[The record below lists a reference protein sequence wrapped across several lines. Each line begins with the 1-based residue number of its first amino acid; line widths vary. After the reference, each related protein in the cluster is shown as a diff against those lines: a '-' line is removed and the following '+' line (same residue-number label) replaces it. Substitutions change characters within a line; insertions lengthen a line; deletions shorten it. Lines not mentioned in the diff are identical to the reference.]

1 MQSALRF
8 LASGRNGLWAALALF
23 GALVACFWVGFIAS
37 DDTTYAVGAYG
48 WIDEFP
54 YVGGH
59 GTIRYPITIP
69 MALSFLTF
77 GNNEFAFVLPSLL
90 ALIAFLVVVWKV
102 VRNRV
107 GEIPAFA
114 ALIAVVTCPL
124 IAIQASIASVDIIEM
139 ALLFGAFV
147 LTLQCIE
154 NGPSRNKLLLA
165 GALCGIAFLTRETAV
180 FVAVFYALL
189 FLAGYGFVRW
199 HYLWVAV
206 GFLAVWA
213 IEILYLTVMTGDPL
227 YRFNI
232 AMNHDSTIDRT
243 VDLAGNVIVNPI
255 IDPLLVLFLNQ
266 EFMLLMFIA
275 VPAAIWLCFGK
286 SITAPVKRMARLMSL
301 FAIVWFICVGAA
313 QSLLPLNPRYFMIT
327 TTIAAILTGTAIG
340 MLVCSAKARIRW
352 AALLVLL
359 GLVGTNFI
367 AIYVENKQPAFGEEA
382 LIAALEAQDEPL
394 VTDPMT
400 HFRLRIPL
408 RWADGEERVSED
420 APQPGDL
427 YFYNP
432 VRSETANAFMSEAQL
447 PAYTPQESWQVV
459 RTYEPDPSYLALAL
473 EATGVSAKL
482 PGGLWQKLRYRHPPA
497 TLYRVQ

>member
-1 MQSALRF
+1 MQGPLRF
-8 LASGRNGLWAALALF
+8 LASGRNGLWAALALL
-23 GALVACFWVGFIAS
+23 AVLVACFWVGFIAS

-48 WIDEFP
+48 WIDAFP

-90 ALIAFLVVVWKV
+90 ALVAFLFVVWNA
-102 VRNRV
+102 VRNRA

-147 LTLQCIE
+147 LTLQCTE
-154 NGPSRNKLLLA
+154 NGPSRGKLLLA
-165 GALCGIAFLTRETAV
+165 GALCGLAFLTRETAV

-189 FLAGYGFVRW
+189 FLTGYGFVRW
-199 HYLWVAV
+199 HYLWVAA
-206 GFLAVWA
+206 GFLAVWGL
-213 IEILYLTVMTGDPL
+213 EILYLTVMTGDPL

-243 VDLAGNVIVNPI
+243 VDLAGNVIVHPV
-255 IDPLLVLFLNQ
+255 IDPLLVLFANQ
-266 EFMLLMFIA
+266 EFMLLMFVA
-275 VPAAIWLCFGK
+275 VPAALWLCFGK
-286 SITAPVKRMARLMSL
+286 GIAAPVKRMARLMSL
-301 FAIVWFICVGAA
+301 FGIVWFVCVGAA

-327 TTIAAILTGTAIG
+327 STMAAILAGMAIG
-340 MLVCSAKARIRW
+340 MLMCSNRIKVRW

-359 GLVGTNFI
+359 ALVGTNFI

-382 LIAALEAQDEPL
+382 LIAVLEAQSEPV

-400 HFRLRIPL
+400 RFRSRIPL
-408 RWADGEERVSED
+408 RWVDGESRVSED

-432 VRSETANAFMSEAQL
+432 VRSEAPNAFMTAEQL
-447 PAYTPQESWQVV
+447 PAYQPAQSWDVV
-459 RTYEPDPSYLALAL
+459 ATYAPEPSYLALGL
-473 EATGVSAKL
+473 EMTGISTRI
-482 PGGLWQKLRYRHPPA
+482 PQGLWQKLRYRHPPA
-497 TLYRVQ
+497 TLYRVK